1 MNPIDQSASEGQNDR
16 AAAAT
21 AAAQADAIARA
32 TARNTPAGQPSDLA
46 NVHAALTPLPEY
58 KSTTD
63 DGSQAMPP
71 EPWAPGKPLALL
83 DAR

>member
-1 MNPIDQSASEGQNDR
+1 MTPTLDAGTLDR
-16 AAAAT
+16 QAAAT
-21 AAAQADAIARA
+21 AAAQADAITKASQK
-32 TARNTPAGQPSDLA
+32 NTPPGQPSDLA

-71 EPWAPGKPLALL
+71 QPWRPGLPLSML
-83 DAR
+83 DAK